1 MISILIAK
9 FWGVLGIPGRT
20 YNEFMIFGMDGVS
33 VHHAAEAEIK
43 GYALRAMIHDLGV
56 SDAAFL

>member
-1 MISILIAK
+1 
-9 FWGVLGIPGRT
+9 
-20 YNEFMIFGMDGVS
+20 MIFGMDGIS

-43 GYALRAMIHDLGV
+43 GYALRAMIHDLRV